1 MISFL
6 IVLAIVISIFLGYKT
21 KINTGF
27 FAIGFAYLIG
37 CFGLNLG
44 ASKVIA
50 MWPIKIFFVIFSVS
64 LFYNFPMTNGTLE
77 KLSQHMLY
85 KTRKIPHLLPFAI
98 FFCATFIAG
107 LGAGYFTV
115 LAFFGPLTLILC
127 EKTGLSKLTGA
138 LAVNYGS
145 LAGANFMTS
154 ASGII
159 FRGLIENAGYQN
171 SFSHAT
177 AIFVSTIIIPIV
189 VLSLLIL
196 KDKNKMLK
204 NKSLEIDVPE
214 EFNETQK
221 TTLKLICAMVFIV
234 LIFPILNTVFP
245 GNPIIKFI
253 NSKLDIGLIAILFTI
268 VAFLMKL
275 GKEKE
280 IIAKVPW
287 NTLIMICG
295 VGMLISVAIKAGT
308 IEILSSWIGT
318 NIPRFLIPIILCSV
332 GGIMSSFSSTLGVV
346 APALFPIIPV
356 ISETTGLNPTVL
368 FVAVIVGAQATSISP
383 FSSGGSLILG
393 SATEEERNGL
403 FGELLFK
410 GTSLALISSIIF
422 STILSIVM

>member
-6 IVLAIVISIFLGYKT
+6 IVLATVISIFLGYKT

-171 SFSHAT
+171 YFSHAT